1 MTLIHVTS
9 VFNPN
14 SIPITKGLIILLIQ
28 LLVFSCSQP
37 TQTEKDLRATINK
50 EVSLEIFDLVRREN
64 TFLTLE
70 ELAAWIIQRA
80 IQTMQSHVQLLN
92 MKHINTVLK
101 PIFHGKESGEL
112 FVNGIT
118 VKEKNIKERKISA
131 YIQAEVADVPILL
144 VGKIDKF
151 KLQRV
156 IFLSAIY

>member
-50 EVSLEIFDLVRREN
+50 EVSLEIFDLVRRGN

-70 ELAAWIIQRA
+70 ELKQQYDYLSVVYLQNGCQPCYPKFIEWH
-80 IQTMQSHVQLLN
+80 QSLDS
-92 MKHINTVLK
+92 MKVGDSYTVL
-101 PIFHGKESGEL
+101 
-112 FVNGIT
+112 FVIAGQNYSDFMAK
-118 VKEKNIKERKISA
+118 VLER
-131 YIQAEVADVPILL
+131 
-144 VGKIDKF
+144 
-151 KLQRV
+151 
-156 IFLSAIY
+156 